1 MTSRQLPV
9 ITLTFRVLI
18 GRLALAVP
26 ECQPCAAIVLTAYA
40 IMGISMA
47 WQKSLTE
54 WHSVRDFCHAQG
66 CTTPWNH
73 GSHTNKPRYASKV
86 HTGA

>member
-18 GRLALAVP
+18 GRLALSVP
-26 ECQPCAAIVLTAYA
+26 ECQPYAAIVLTAYA

-54 WHSVRDFCHAQG
+54 CHSVRDFCHNQG
-66 CTTPWNH
+66 Y
-73 GSHTNKPRYASKV
+73 KAPRNQVTYEQAPV
-86 HTGA
+86 CI